1 MSGKKAGTMS
11 ESTPQS
17 TILIV
22 DDSPVNIK
30 ALGEPL
36 KALYKI
42 RIATNGEKA
51 LEIAKAS
58 NPPDLILLDIVMPTQ
73 NGYEVCKKLKADSTT
88 KNIPVIFITA
98 LDEEK
103 DETKGLELG
112 AVDYITKPF
121 SLPIVIARLK
131 THLELKHH
139 RDILENLSSIDGL
152 TGLPNRRRQDE
163 MLQLEWKR
171 AVRESIPISLVMVDI
186 DHFKLYNDNLGHL
199 AGDDCLKQVAK
210 TLTASTHRPTD
221 FASRFGGEEFLL
233 ILPDTDLE
241 GALYIA
247 ETFRKNLEDAKVPH
261 NFSPISDL
269 VTCSMGVATIIPTT
283 QDNPQ
288 SLIQAAD
295 QTLYQ
300 SKDQGRNCI
309 RTIDL
314 GSSVPK

>member
-1 MSGKKAGTMS
+1 MS

-36 KALYKI
+36 KDLYKI
-42 RIATNGEKA
+42 RIATSGEKA
-51 LEIAKAS
+51 LAIARS
-58 NPPDLILLDIVMPTQ
+58 SPPPDLILLDIIMPNK
-73 NGYEVCKKLKADSTT
+73 NGYEVCKELKADSTT
-88 KNIPVIFITA
+88 KNIPIIFITA
-98 LDEEK
+98 MDEEK
-103 DETKGLELG
+103 DETRGLELG

-121 SLPIVIARLK
+121 SLPIVIARLR
-131 THLELKHH
+131 THLELKHN

-152 TGLPNRRRQDE
+152 TGLINRRRLDE
-163 MLQLEWKR
+163 MLHLEWKR
-171 AVRESIPISLVMVDI
+171 AVRESLPLSLVMVDL

-199 AGDDCLKQVAK
+199 AGDDCLKKIAQI
-210 TLTASTHRPTD
+210 LMASTHRPTD
-221 FASRFGGEEFLL
+221 FVSRFGGEEFLL

-247 ETFRKNLEDAKVPH
+247 ETFSKNLENAKIPH
-261 NFSPISDL
+261 KFSPISNL

-283 QDNPQ
+283 QDSTE

-300 SKDQGRNCI
+300 AKDQGRNCI

-314 GSSVPK
+314 SS

>member
-1 MSGKKAGTMS
+1 MS
-11 ESTPQS
+11 EATPQS

-36 KALYKI
+36 KDLYNI
-42 RIATNGEKA
+42 RIATSGEKA
-51 LEIAKAS
+51 LEIARSS
-58 NPPDLILLDIVMPTQ
+58 NPPDLILLDIIMPFK
-73 NGYEVCKKLKADSTT
+73 NGYEVCKELKADSSTQ
-88 KNIPVIFITA
+88 NIPVIFITA
-98 LDEEK
+98 MDEEK
-103 DETKGLELG
+103 DETRGLALG

-152 TGLPNRRRQDE
+152 TGLPNRRRLDE
-163 MLQLEWKR
+163 VLHLEWKR
-171 AVRESIPISLVMVDI
+171 AVRKSIPISLVMVDI

-199 AGDDCLKQVAK
+199 AGDDCLKQVAHI
-210 TLTASTHRPTD
+210 LSASTQRPTD
-221 FASRFGGEEFLL
+221 FSSRFGGEEFLL

-247 ETFRKNLEDAKVPH
+247 ESFRKKLKNAKIPH
-261 NFSPISDL
+261 QFSPISDL
-269 VTCSMGVATIIPTT
+269 VTCSMGVATTT
-283 QDNPQ
+283 PLVQDNPE

-300 SKDQGRNCI
+300 SKDRGRNCI
-309 RTIDL
+309 STIQL
-314 GSSVPK
+314 VPYS

>member
-1 MSGKKAGTMS
+1 MS
-11 ESTPQS
+11 ESTPSS

-22 DDSPVNIK
+22 DDSPINIK

-36 KALYKI
+36 KDLYKI

-51 LEIAKAS
+51 LEIAKSS
-58 NPPDLILLDIVMPTQ
+58 NPPDLILLDIIMPSK
-73 NGYEVCKKLKADSTT
+73 NGYEVCKELKTDSAT

-98 LDEEK
+98 MDEEK

-152 TGLPNRRRQDE
+152 TGLPNRRRLDE
-163 MLQLEWKR
+163 TLQLEWKR

-199 AGDDCLKQVAK
+199 AGDDCLKQVAQI
-210 TLTASTHRPTD
+210 LTASTHRPID

-247 ETFRKNLEDAKVPH
+247 ETFRKNLKDANISH

-283 QDNPQ
+283 QDNPE

-309 RTIDL
+309 RTLDL
-314 GSSVPK
+314 GLK